1 MFKKDKKNLE
11 KIIKKYRLMRELVSP
26 AGVGDDNL
34 KLEEEKFVRTVIH
47 EVANMQKASTG
58 H

>member
-11 KIIKKYRLMRELVSP
+11 KITKIYRLTRERVSP
-26 AGVGDDNL
+26 AGEEDGNL

-47 EVANMQKASTG
+47 GAANKQKASAG

>member
-1 MFKKDKKNLE
+1 
-11 KIIKKYRLMRELVSP
+11 MRELVSP

>member
-11 KIIKKYRLMRELVSP
+11 KIIKKYRLTGERVSP
-26 AGVGDDNL
+26 AGERGDNL
-34 KLEEEKFVRTVIH
+34 NLEEEKFVRTVIH
-47 EVANMQKASTG
+47 EVANMQKTSTG